1 MGYDV
6 VIVGGAVMGAA
17 TAYYL
22 KDREPSIRVV
32 VVERD
37 PTYSQAS
44 TVLSD
49 GNVRIQFNLEEN
61 IRMSLYGLEALT
73 DFGERMAV
81 GDWKPEPA
89 PRHQGNLFLTD
100 EAHRHEAESGLERQR
115 SLGCKVEWLDAA
127 EIYRRFPAYDGAGY
141 AGGTLGPL
149 DGSVDPTAVL
159 QGYVRKSASLGVEYL
174 NAEAVAF
181 TRTGS
186 AITGVALADDS
197 HLAAPVVV
205 NAAGAWCAPLAA
217 TVQVD
222 LPVLPVMRTVYT
234 IETSI
239 DNAALPSVF
248 MPSGLY
254 AIPET
259 GGRFLV
265 GWSQPDD
272 PVGFD
277 FSFSRGKFYELIW
290 PELGTQL
297 PAFEALNLAGGWT
310 GLYEVNT
317 LDGNAILGEWPELD
331 GLYLANGF
339 SGHGFQHAHAVGRHI
354 AESILGRPTSL
365 NLSRFGPQRIIDQ
378 EPLFEYA
385 GRII

>member
-1 MGYDV
+1 MSYDV

-22 KDREPSIRVV
+22 KDLDPSLRVV

-37 PTYSQAS
+37 PTYRQSS

-61 IRMSLYGLEALT
+61 IRMSQYGLEALR

-81 GDWKPEPA
+81 GDWKPDPA

-100 EAHRHEAESGLERQR
+100 DAHRHDAEIGLQRQR
-115 SLGCKVEWLDAA
+115 SLGCVVEWLDAS
-127 EIYRRFPAYDGAGY
+127 EIYRRFPAYDSSGY
-141 AGGTLGPL
+141 SGGTLGPL

-159 QGYVRKSASLGVEYL
+159 AGYVRKSSSLGVDYHKADVVEI
-174 NAEAVAF
+174 
-181 TRTGS
+181 TRAGS
-186 AITGVALADDS
+186 TITGVTLAGGS
-197 HLAAPVVV
+197 HLSAPVVV

-217 TVQVD
+217 TAQVE
-222 LPVLPVMRTVYT
+222 LPVIPVMRTVYT

-254 AIPET
+254 VIPET

-277 FSFSRGKFYELIW
+277 VSFSRGKFYELIW
-290 PELGTQL
+290 PELGTRL
-297 PAFEALNLAGGWT
+297 PAFEALNLAGGWA

-354 AESILGRPTSL
+354 AELILGRSPSL
-365 NLSRFGPQRIIDQ
+365 DLARFGPQRIIDRQ
-378 EPLFEYA
+378 PLFEYA

>member
-1 MGYDV
+1 MTRDV

-22 KDREPSIRVV
+22 KHLEPSLRIT

-37 PTYSQAS
+37 RTYRQSS
-44 TVLSD
+44 TMLSD

-61 IRMSLYGLEALT
+61 IRMSQFGLDALE

-81 GDWKPEPA
+81 GDWEPDPA

-100 EAHRHEAESGLERQR
+100 AAHRHEADIGLERQR
-115 SLGCKVEWLDAA
+115 DLGCRVEWLDAA
-127 EIYRRFPAYDGAGY
+127 EIHRRFPAFDGAGY
-141 AGGTLGPL
+141 VGGTLGPL
-149 DGSVDPTAVL
+149 DGSVDPGAVL
-159 QGYVRKSASLGVEYL
+159 QGYVRKSAALGVEYL
-174 NAEAVAF
+174 TAEASGL
-181 TRTGS
+181 TRSGS
-186 AITGVALADDS
+186 AITGVTLADGT
-197 HLAAPVVV
+197 HLSAPVVV
-205 NAAGAWCAPLAA
+205 NACGAWCAPLAA

-222 LPVLPVMRTVYT
+222 LPVVPVMRTVYT
-234 IETSI
+234 VETAI
-239 DNAALPSVF
+239 DNEALPSVF
-248 MPSGLY
+248 LPSGLY
-254 AIPET
+254 VLPEAA
-259 GGRFLV
+259 GRFLI

-272 PVGFD
+272 PVGYD
-277 FSFSRGKFYELIW
+277 FTFSRGKFYELIW

-317 LDGNAILGEWPELD
+317 LDDNAIIGEWPELR

-339 SGHGFQHAHAVGRHI
+339 SGHGFQHAHAVGRHL
-354 AESILGRPTSL
+354 AELILGRETSL
-365 NLSRFGPQRIIDQ
+365 DLSRLGPQRILNN
-378 EPLFEYA
+378 EPLFEHS

>member
-1 MGYDV
+1 MSHDV

-22 KDREPSIRVV
+22 KDLEPSVRVA

-37 PTYSQAS
+37 PSYRQSS

-61 IRMSLYGLEALT
+61 IRMSQYGLDVLE

-81 GDWKPEPA
+81 GDWQPDPA

-100 EAHRHEAESGLERQR
+100 EAHRQEAELGLQLQR
-115 SLGCKVEWLDAA
+115 DLGCRVEWLEAT
-127 EIYRRFPAYDGAGY
+127 EVYRRFPAYEGAGY
-141 AGGTLGPL
+141 AGGTFGPL

-159 QGYVRKSASLGVEYL
+159 QGYVRKSAALGVEYL
-174 NAEAVAF
+174 TAEAVGL
-181 TRTGS
+181 TRSGS
-186 AITGVALADDS
+186 AITGVTLADGS
-197 HLAAPVVV
+197 HLAARAVV

-217 TVQVD
+217 TVQID

-234 IETSI
+234 VETSI

-248 MPSGLY
+248 TPSGLY
-254 AIPET
+254 VIPEA

-272 PVGFD
+272 PVGYD
-277 FSFSRGKFYELIW
+277 FTFGRGKFYELIW

-297 PAFEALNLAGGWT
+297 PAFEALNLAGGWV

-317 LDGNAILGEWPELD
+317 LDGNAIIGEWPELH

-339 SGHGFQHAHAVGRHI
+339 SGHGFQHAHAVGRHV
-354 AESILGRPTSL
+354 AELILGLAPSL
-365 NLSRFGPQRIIDQ
+365 DLARFGPRRVIDR